1 MTDAVLAT
9 GISKTFKTANAETS
23 VLQEVSFCVERGSS
37 VALLGGARS
46 GKTTLINLL
55 AGLEPP
61 SSGSLEVF
69 GRKLAHLTE
78 AEKATYRRE
87 VVGLVSPEVP
97 WLPQFS
103 LEDNVALPLLL
114 TNVPRREA
122 EGRVAEMSAWLEL
135 PRNATLKTL
144 TPLEQQ
150 RWALARGLIHAPK
163 LLLVDGLETLD
174 NEAEVFAD
182 YLLEKTSDLEVTI
195 LFTTRQ
201 PLVAAHAGQ
210 IFTLRGSRLQV
221 SREGRVQR
229 CGD

>member
-9 GISKTFKTANAETS
+9 GISKTFKSANAETS
-23 VLQEVSFCVERGSS
+23 VLHEVTFCIEEGSS

-55 AGLEPP
+55 AGLEQP
-61 SSGSLEVF
+61 SGGSLEVF
-69 GRKLAHLTE
+69 GRELGALTE
-78 AEKATYRRE
+78 SQKATYRRE
-87 VVGLVSPEVP
+87 VVGLVSPDVP

-103 LEDNVALPLLL
+103 LQDNVALPLLL
-114 TNVPRREA
+114 ADVPRREV

-135 PRNATLKTL
+135 PRSASLKTL
-144 TPLEQQ
+144 TPLEKQ
-150 RWALARGLIHAPK
+150 RWALARGLVHRPK

-174 NEAEVFAD
+174 NEAEAFAE
-182 YLLEKTSDLEVTI
+182 YLLEKISELEVTMI
-195 LFTTRQ
+195 FTTRQ

-221 SREGRVQR
+221 SREGRVQP